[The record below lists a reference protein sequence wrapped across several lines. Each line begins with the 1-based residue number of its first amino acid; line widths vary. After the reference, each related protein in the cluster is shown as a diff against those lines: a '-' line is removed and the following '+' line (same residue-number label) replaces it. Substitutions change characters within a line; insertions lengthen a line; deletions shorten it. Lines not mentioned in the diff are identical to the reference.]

1 MSRWLSIKRLLRK
14 RDGTQYL
21 YVLGAAEGTMAR
33 TIGNLSNG
41 KIKTLSCSP
50 TKANQDNFLDMVS
63 HYIPNLSYPLTIK

>member
-1 MSRWLSIKRLLRK
+1 
-14 RDGTQYL
+14 
-21 YVLGAAEGTMAR
+21 MAR

-41 KIKTLSCSP
+41 KIKTLSCIP

>member
-1 MSRWLSIKRLLRK
+1 
-14 RDGTQYL
+14 
-21 YVLGAAEGTMAR
+21 MAR

-41 KIKTLSCSP
+41 KIKTLSCSL